1 MRVQI
6 IGYGEKEDIV
16 VASQISTGAIHHAT
30 LTVTDVA
37 RAREFYTSV
46 LGFEVAGEFGPR
58 VILSNGGA
66 LLAIGPPTDPGRAIS
81 GDSFNENRVG
91 LDHLCFS
98 VGSRDELVRAMG
110 VLDEHNVS
118 HGEILDLSGL
128 SIYVLMFRDPDNL
141 QIELTAPH
149 S

>member
-1 MRVQI
+1 MT
-6 IGYGEKEDIV
+6 
-16 VASQISTGAIHHAT
+16 SQISTGAVHHVT
-30 LTVTDVA
+30 LTVSDVG
-37 RAREFYTSV
+37 RAREFYTGV

-58 VILSNGGA
+58 VVLSNGGA
-66 LLAIGPPTDPGRAIS
+66 LLAIGPAPDPGRAIS

-91 LDHLCFS
+91 LNHVCFS
-98 VGSRDELVRAMG
+98 VGSRDELEQAIG

-118 HGEILDLSGL
+118 HGEIVDLSGL
-128 SIYVLMFRDPDNL
+128 SIYVLMLRDPDNI

>member
-1 MRVQI
+1 M
-6 IGYGEKEDIV
+6 
-16 VASQISTGAIHHAT
+16 ASQISTGAIDHVT
-30 LTVTDVA
+30 LTVADVG
-37 RAREFYTSV
+37 RAREFYTGV

-66 LLAIGPPTDPGRAIS
+66 LLAIGPASDPSRAIS

-98 VGSRDELVRAMG
+98 VGSRDELEQAMG
-110 VLDEHNVS
+110 VLDEHDVS
-118 HGEILDLSGL
+118 HGEIVDLSGL
-128 SIYVLMFRDPDNL
+128 SIYVLMFRDPDNI

>member
-1 MRVQI
+1 M
-6 IGYGEKEDIV
+6 
-16 VASQISTGAIHHAT
+16 ASQISTGAVHHAT
-30 LTVTDVA
+30 LTVADVG
-37 RAREFYTSV
+37 RSREFYTGV
-46 LGFEVAGEFGPR
+46 LGFEVAAEFGPR
-58 VILSNGGA
+58 TILSNGDA
-66 LLAIGPPTDPGRAIS
+66 LLAIGPAPDPGRAVS

-118 HGEILDLSGL
+118 HGEIVDLSGL
-128 SIYVLMFRDPDNL
+128 SIYVFRDPDNI